1 MLSANWPHPAGRRR
15 LKNLQ
20 GIKKTLGK
28 KKKKKTLDVMKQVAV
43 LLCMSG
49 DRQAFVGWEAAQM
62 LLCTNATEEEP
73 STVSRL

>member
-1 MLSANWPHPAGRRR
+1 
-15 LKNLQ
+15 
-20 GIKKTLGK
+20 
-28 KKKKKTLDVMKQVAV
+28 MKQVAV